1 MQLRH
6 FDQVHSIL
14 NWEQKCL
21 VSVIYLVMKGKGG
34 GGNVIS
40 KTILLGVETYLF
52 VKQKTK
58 APLQRFH

>member
-1 MQLRH
+1 MTCVSH
-6 FDQVHSIL
+6 IL
-14 NWEQKCL
+14 GNE
-21 VSVIYLVMKGKGG
+21 GERG